1 MGPHRT
7 GNSLLPQCRPASC
20 GKLLV
25 ASMWVRISM
34 RKNFFI
40 VIQAR
45 IPCEKRKSPHRRP
58 RQPFETIKKAGRMP
72 VFSLSAS
79 DGLFAEEGMPG
90 RAEAAVLDEGERFLH
105 GDVPASF
112 GRFIDRHGDVRV
124 EFAAREVYVLA
135 GMAVAVDVT
144 GEQAAFCQFVC
155 HRSPRRGNTVRTG
168 GSLRR

>member
-1 MGPHRT
+1 
-7 GNSLLPQCRPASC
+7 
-20 GKLLV
+20 
-25 ASMWVRISM
+25 MWVRISR

-45 IPCEKRKSPHRRP
+45 ILCEKRKSPHRRP
-58 RQPFETIKKAGRMP
+58 REVRRNIMAARTRQPFETIKKAGRMP
-72 VFSLSAS
+72 VFSPSAS
-79 DGLFAEEGMPG
+79 DGLFAEEGMSG

-105 GDVPASF
+105 GDVPAAF

-135 GMAVAVDVT
+135 GMAVAVDVA